1 MIMALTRFRRR
12 CRWLRLVTVLALVL
26 VAAGVWIALA
36 HAKPSPND
44 ADPFWKGG
52 YIGTSW
58 TFDVTGIVKSED
70 GTYLRGH
77 LISPRAGRQPK
88 LNFIIP
94 GEWSCGR

>member
-1 MIMALTRFRRR
+1 M
-12 CRWLRLVTVLALVL
+12 LALGLTL
-26 VAAGVWIALA
+26 VSLAMA
-36 HAKPSPND
+36 HATQCVPRDNTARILVKPSPND